1 MLDIKLIRE
10 NPEKINELLKRR
22 NPNLSIDEVIEIDQ
36 KRRNVQTKADEL
48 RNMRKV
54 ESQKIG
60 EMKKNGQNT
69 DAVQEEVKKIGTAI
83 KELEEFEAELDEKQR
98 MLLLSIPNTPDETTP
113 IGSDDSE
120 NVVIKTFGEPT
131 KANFELKPHWDLCL
145 EKDML
150 DFERGVKLAQ
160 SRFTLY
166 RGKGAQLERAII
178 NFFLDVH
185 TQKHGYEE
193 ILPPVLVNSNAMT
206 GTGQLPKFAEDI
218 YI

>member
-131 KANFELKPHWDLCL
+131 KANFENLS
-145 EKDML
+145 E
-150 DFERGVKLAQ
+150 
-160 SRFTLY
+160 
-166 RGKGAQLERAII
+166 AQLFSKNALWKVFNRRNYTNSII
-178 NFFLDVH
+178 NGIQADAYLVEQDNTRADIIAHKCDCFLA
-185 TQKHGYEE
+185 KHLFVEFY
-193 ILPPVLVNSNAMT
+193 
-206 GTGQLPKFAEDI
+206 KFN
-218 YI
+218 